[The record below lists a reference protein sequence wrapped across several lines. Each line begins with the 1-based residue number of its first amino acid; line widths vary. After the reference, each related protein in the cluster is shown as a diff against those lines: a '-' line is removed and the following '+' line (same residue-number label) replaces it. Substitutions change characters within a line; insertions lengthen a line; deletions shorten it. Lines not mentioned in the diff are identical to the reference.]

1 MAFSLARTLALRF
14 ALTMAVGLVAIAL
27 WVCAGVNRVLHEQL
41 DRSLSTTHEL
51 QSGAL
56 TLHGNIFP
64 LPAVEERRFVEEI
77 NRLVVGRDSSGRI
90 VQANTEPARD
100 LPLDP
105 AAFRRALEGRRTV
118 VNAKWRGREVRT
130 LYGPAPA
137 GAGPVAVLEIAAFLA
152 PLEAAR
158 RQVLLRMTVIALLGA
173 LASLFGAAWLAR
185 SALEPVET
193 IARQA
198 GAIHGGRTGQRI
210 TAHAEVIE
218 LHGLIDVLNEM
229 LGRLERSYEW
239 HREIIRDLG
248 HDLRTPLATLRAAVE
263 MALWTERQPE
273 QYRSALAST
282 LEEIDRLTLISDA
295 LSLLA
300 KLESGDLK
308 PVLAMTDVRAVAN
321 QAVDRAR
328 ERVGG
333 HEIRFTPPA
342 EPLPATLDAR
352 LLGMVLDQL
361 LDNARRHTP
370 PGTRV
375 DLTVA
380 AQDSQVRLTVEDEGA
395 GVPEELIGRLFDH
408 FYRVDPARGRQAG
421 LGLGLTVA
429 AAIVELHRGRITAER
444 RRPRGLRIRIE
455 LPQKRLVEAGSDGH
469 QPEPQQDQSDL
480 PQ

>member
-1 MAFSLARTLALRF
+1 
-14 ALTMAVGLVAIAL
+14 
-27 WVCAGVNRVLHEQL
+27 
-41 DRSLSTTHEL
+41 
-51 QSGAL
+51 
-56 TLHGNIFP
+56 
-64 LPAVEERRFVEEI
+64 
-77 NRLVVGRDSSGRI
+77 
-90 VQANTEPARD
+90 
-100 LPLDP
+100 
-105 AAFRRALEGRRTV
+105 
-118 VNAKWRGREVRT
+118 
-130 LYGPAPA
+130 
-137 GAGPVAVLEIAAFLA
+137 VLEIAAFLA

-342 EPLPATLDAR
+342 EPPPATLDAR